1 MPPESRCSNQ
11 GMGAAAVFRGF
22 SSVSIDAK
30 GRMAVPA
37 RHRELLDARG
47 VNTLI
52 MTLSPWDS
60 CLWAYPLPAWDDIDD
75 KLNALP
81 AADAESR
88 MAKRVMLGHAT
99 DCVLDAQ
106 GRVLVPQELRDLAGI
121 ARRAVVLGQGNKF
134 EVWDEGAWGRRREEW
149 LQTVAAGGN
158 PSSAMLASLAL

>member
-1 MPPESRCSNQ
+1 
-11 GMGAAAVFRGF
+11 MGAAAVFRGF

-52 MTLSPWDS
+52 LTLSPWDS
-60 CLWAYPLPAWDDIDD
+60 CLWAYPLTAWDDIDD

-88 MAKRVMLGHAT
+88 MAKRVVLGHAT

-121 ARRAVVLGQGNKF
+121 SRRAVVLGQGNKF
-134 EVWDEGAWGRRREEW
+134 EVWDEDAWGRRREEW

-158 PSSAMLASLAL
+158 PSSTMLASLAL

>member
-1 MPPESRCSNQ
+1 
-11 GMGAAAVFRGF
+11 MGAAAVFRGF

-52 MTLSPWDS
+52 LTLSPWDS
-60 CLWAYPLPAWDDIDD
+60 CLWAYPLTAWDEIDD

-121 ARRAVVLGQGNKF
+121 SRRAVVLGQGNKF
-134 EVWDEGAWGRRREEW
+134 EVWDEDAWGRRREEW

-158 PSSAMLASLAL
+158 PSSTMLASLAL

>member
-1 MPPESRCSNQ
+1 VQ
-11 GMGAAAVFRGF
+11 AAVFRGF

-37 RHRELLDARG
+37 RHRDLLDASG

-52 MTLSPWDS
+52 FTLSPWDS
-60 CLWAYPLPAWDDIDD
+60 CLWAYPLPAWDEIDT

-88 MAKRVMLGHAT
+88 MAKRVVLGHAT
-99 DCVLDAQ
+99 DCVMDAQ

-134 EVWDEGAWGRRREEW
+134 EVWDEAAWSRQREAW
-149 LQTVAAGGN
+149 LQTVADGGN
-158 PSSAMLASLAL
+158 ATSAMLSSLSL

>member
-1 MPPESRCSNQ
+1 
-11 GMGAAAVFRGF
+11 MGAAAVFRGF